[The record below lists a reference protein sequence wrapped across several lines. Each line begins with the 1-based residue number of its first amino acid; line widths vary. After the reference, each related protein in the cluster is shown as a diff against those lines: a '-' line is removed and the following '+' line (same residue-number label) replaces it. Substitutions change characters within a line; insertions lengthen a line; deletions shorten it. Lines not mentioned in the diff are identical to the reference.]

1 MIFRM
6 FRSLIL
12 ACFFVATG
20 VVAQQQKTP
29 ATPSSQAI
37 ENSREP
43 LDGDWRGS
51 SICLV
56 KPSACRDEE
65 ALYQIAKVEPL
76 RYSLKADK
84 IVDGKP
90 VEMGSADCHFDQS
103 SQALHCEFP
112 KGYLDLTLTDD
123 RLEGAMFLPDKTRWR
138 EIKLRKTPG
147 RENRS

>member
-1 MIFRM
+1 M
-6 FRSLIL
+6 FLRRLSLFQL
-12 ACFFVATG
+12 AVMAVPLSACIAFDQPKA
-20 VVAQQQKTP
+20 
-29 ATPSSQAI
+29 PSPPVSQGT
-37 ENSREP
+37 ENSRVP

-65 ALYQIAKVEPL
+65 ALYQIVKAEPL

-90 VEMGSADCHFDQS
+90 VEMGTADCHFDQS

-138 EIKLRKTPG
+138 EIKLRKTPS
-147 RENRS
+147 REK